1 MSYLNLPSKP
11 TLDRERSEVL
21 QQWENWLEMPMLVL
35 SFAWLGLF
43 IVELVW
49 GLNSLLEAIGTTI
62 WIVFIVD
69 FGIKFILLFSENSGR
84 AGTMFFTGVI
94 CDRGMWLCDSNV
106 SNILCRSGCRR

>member
-69 FGIKFILLFSENSGR
+69 FGIKFILAPQNSSLRRIPSPILKGR
-84 AGTMFFTGVI
+84 LTIKYIAVAIT
-94 CDRGMWLCDSNV
+94 LA
-106 SNILCRSGCRR
+106 ILVT